1 MSIFDYYKILNK
13 PYFSPPPAV
22 FGIVWPI
29 LYVLMAVSFV
39 LVLLSPKTGNKS
51 VALALFIVQLV
62 INLSWTK
69 IFFADKNLE
78 LAFWVCVL
86 LTIIVIFMTIL
97 FFRQSVWAG
106 VLQIPYCLWLI
117 FACYLSYTIK
127 LMNTN

>member
-1 MSIFDYYKILNK
+1 MSVFDYYKILNK
-13 PYFSPPPAV
+13 PYFSPPAEI

-69 IFFADKNLE
+69 IFFIDKNLE
-78 LAFWVCVL
+78 MAFVVCLILTL
-86 LTIIVIFMTIL
+86 LVILMTIS
-97 FFRQSVWAG
+97 FFRRSFWAG
-106 VLQIPYCLWLI
+106 LLQIPYCLWLV
-117 FACYLSYTIK
+117 FADILSYQIK
-127 LMNTN
+127 ILNA